1 MSREAVE
8 RLKALFAEIPPRW
21 AQIGDL
27 FSRCEFTP
35 EELAEA
41 AVDVTD
47 NCFDEYSQ
55 ALDPSCPSVS
65 VDRMHTPYV
74 IPSLAILLEHGLD
87 PNSEVRSENAMWNTQ
102 WINAPDIGA
111 GALRLLLESGG
122 DPNLIVN
129 GDSIFEYVDYRIAD
143 EDEGFDRDYDCL
155 FQCWLVLMGYG
166 GCWKKG
172 EAPVRMLNG
181 NDVRIFRNFE
191 FFDFW
196 IERLASADGKSS
208 RLIMHIINRVTGEE
222 VAING

>member
-87 PNSEVRSENAMWNTQ
+87 PNLVVDGENAMWNTQ
-102 WINAPDIGA
+102 WINAPDICA

-122 DPNLIVN
+122 DPNLVLD
-129 GDSIFEYVDYRIAD
+129 GESLFECVTYKVS
-143 EDEGFDRDYDCL
+143 EDDHDRDYFCL
-155 FQCWLVLMGYG
+155 LQCWLVLMGFG
-166 GCWKKG
+166 GCWSSG
-172 EAPVRMLNG
+172 AIPVRMLNG
-181 NDVRIFRNFE
+181 NDVRIFRNYE
-191 FFDFW
+191 LFDFR
-196 IERLASADGKSS
+196 IERPISENGKRS
-208 RLIMHIINRVTGEE
+208 RWIMHIINRETGEE
-222 VAING
+222 VAIDE

>member
-27 FSRCEFTP
+27 FSRCEFTAK
-35 EELAEA
+35 ELAEA

-65 VDRMHTPYV
+65 VDRMHTLYV

-87 PNSEVRSENAMWNTQ
+87 PNLVVDGENAMWVAQ

-122 DPNLIVN
+122 DPNLVLD
-129 GDSIFEYVDYRIAD
+129 GESLFECVTYKVS
-143 EDEGFDRDYDCL
+143 EDDHDRDYFCL
-155 FQCWLVLMGYG
+155 LQFWLVLMGFG
-166 GCWKKG
+166 GCWKNG
-172 EAPVRMLNG
+172 NIPVRMLNG
-181 NDVRIFRNFE
+181 NDIRIFRNFE
-191 FFDFW
+191 LFDFR
-196 IERLASADGKSS
+196 IERPASENGKRS
-208 RLIMHIINRVTGEE
+208 RWIMHIINRETGEE
-222 VAING
+222 VAIDE